1 MNNGPI
7 IGFQK
12 YFFIYETTPWEIF
25 FFFFFFFSQKESP
38 TANTIGGSSESKRRT
53 IIRERMEPNDRATQ
67 WQAVAVQ

>member
-7 IGFQK
+7 IGIQK
-12 YFFIYETTPWEIF
+12 YFFIYETTPWEI
-25 FFFFFFFSQKESP
+25 FFFFSQKESP